1 MKKLTSLFIAVWTMM
16 LAFTFSSNA
25 QTVFALQNGSRTQ
38 FYTTLSTAISN
49 IQIGDTLYLPGKT
62 LNGDFTFSKKVT
74 IIGAGYDADSAAATG
89 ITKFTGK
96 VYFAKNSK
104 GSSMTGVRTEG
115 RVYVQDS
122 SITITRSNLESL
134 EIQNGSNPIGFVYIG
149 DCIIRNSFEGCNDL
163 VTKVL
168 LERCIINCNI
178 GSGNKTNNLLIK
190 NCVLTYNNNYLLS
203 SISNVIFQNSI
214 FLGTN
219 SYLYFIN
226 ASSSLTF
233 NHNLFVRPAFSNDT
247 FVMTGNIFGVP
258 ESDIFV
264 DSANGNYHIKPTC
277 TQALTL
283 ATDGKEVGI
292 YGTDNPFLVPTFAP
306 RFISIN
312 NAESTKDGK
321 LSVKMTVE
329 ARNR

>member
-1 MKKLTSLFIAVWTMM
+1 MKKLTSLFIAVWAMM

-38 FYTTLSTAISN
+38 FYTTLSTAINN
-49 IQIGDTLYLPGKT
+49 IQDGDTLYLPGKP
-62 LNGDFTFSKKVT
+62 LNGDYTFSKKVT

-96 VYFAKNSK
+96 VYFAKKSK

-122 SITITRSNLESL
+122 SITITRCNLESL
-134 EIQNGSNPIGFVYIG
+134 EIQNGNNPIGFVYVG
-149 DCIIRNSFEGCNDL
+149 DCIISSVIEGCNDVVTNVL
-163 VTKVL
+163 V
-168 LERCIINCNI
+168 ERCILNGNF
-178 GSGNKTNNLLIK
+178 GGGNKTNNLLIK
-190 NCVLTYNNNYLLS
+190 NCVLTYTGNYFLS
-203 SISNVIFQNSI
+203 SISNLIFQNSI
-214 FLGTN
+214 FLITN
-219 SYLYFIN
+219 DYYFI
-226 ASSSLTF
+226 ASSSSLTF
-233 NHNLFVRPAFSNDT
+233 NHNLFVRPAFSDIT

-258 ESDIFV
+258 ENDIFV
-264 DSANGNYHIKPTC
+264 DAANGNYHIKPTC

-329 ARNR
+329 ARRR

>member
-1 MKKLTSLFIAVWTMM
+1 MKKAIFFFVVWAMM

-49 IQIGDTLYLPGKT
+49 IQNGDTLYLPGKT

-74 IIGAGYDADSAAATG
+74 IIGTGYDPDSAAATG

-96 VYFAKNSK
+96 VYFAKSSK

-115 RVYVQDS
+115 CVYVQDS
-122 SITITRSNLESL
+122 LITITRCNLGAL
-134 EIQNGSNPIGFVYIG
+134 DIRNGSNPIGFVYIG
-149 DCIIRNSFEGCNDL
+149 DCIIRNSFEGCND
-163 VTKVL
+163 VATNVL

-190 NCVLTYNNNYLLS
+190 NCVLTSNTDYLLS

-219 SYLYFIN
+219 TYLFLY
-226 ASSSLTF
+226 STSSLTF

-258 ESDIFV
+258 VSDIFV

-329 ARNR
+329 ARRR

>member
-1 MKKLTSLFIAVWTMM
+1 MKKLTSLFIAVWAMM

-49 IQIGDTLYLPGKT
+49 IQDGDTLYLPGKP
-62 LNGDFTFSKKVT
+62 LNGDYTFSKKVT

-96 VYFAKNSK
+96 VYFAKKSK

-122 SITITRSNLESL
+122 SITITRCNLESL
-134 EIQNGSNPIGFVYIG
+134 EIQNGSNPIGFVYVG
-149 DCIIRNSFEGCNDL
+149 DCIIRSSIEGANEV
-163 VTKVL
+163 VTNVL
-168 LERCIINCNI
+168 IERCILNGNF
-178 GSGNKTNNLLIK
+178 GGGNKTNNLLIK
-190 NCVLTYNNNYLLS
+190 NCVLTYNANHFLS
-203 SISNVIFQNSI
+203 SISNIIFQNSI
-214 FLGTN
+214 FLSTN
-219 SYLYFIN
+219 DYGFLSY
-226 ASSSLTF
+226 SSSLTF
-233 NHNLFVRPAFSNDT
+233 INNLFVRPAFSNPSFT
-247 FVMTGNIFGVP
+247 MTGNIFGVP

-264 DSANGNYHIKPTC
+264 DSANGNYHIKPTY

>member
-1 MKKLTSLFIAVWTMM
+1 MKKLTSLFIAVWAMM

-49 IQIGDTLYLPGKT
+49 IQDGDTLYLPGKP
-62 LNGDFTFSKKVT
+62 LNGDYTFSKKVT

-96 VYFAKNSK
+96 VYFAKKSK

-122 SITITRSNLESL
+122 SITITRCNMESL
-134 EIQNGSNPIGFVYIG
+134 EIQNGNNPIGFVYVG
-149 DCIIRNSFEGCNDL
+149 DCIISSVIEGCNDVVTNVL
-163 VTKVL
+163 V
-168 LERCIINCNI
+168 ERCILNGNI

-190 NCVLTYNNNYLLS
+190 NCVLTYTGNYFLS
-203 SISNVIFQNSI
+203 NISNLIFQNSI
-214 FLGTN
+214 FLITN
-219 SYLYFIN
+219 DYYFI
-226 ASSSLTF
+226 ASSSSLTF
-233 NHNLFVRPAFSNDT
+233 NHNLFVRPAFSNIS

-258 ESDIFV
+258 ENDIFV
-264 DSANGNYHIKPTC
+264 DAASGNYHIKPTC

>member
-1 MKKLTSLFIAVWTMM
+1 MKKLTLLFVVVWAMM
-16 LAFTFSSNA
+16 LVFTFSSNA

-49 IQIGDTLYLPGKT
+49 IQDGDTLYLPGKP
-62 LNGDFTFSKKVT
+62 LDGDYTFSKKVT
-74 IIGAGYDADSAAATG
+74 IIGAGYDPDSAAATG
-89 ITKFTGK
+89 ITKITGK

-115 RVYVQDS
+115 RVYVRDS
-122 SITITRSNLESL
+122 SITITRCNLESL
-134 EIQNGSNPIGFVYIG
+134 EIQNGSNPIGFVYVG
-149 DCIIRNSFEGCNDL
+149 DCIIRNNIEGANEV
-163 VTKVL
+163 VTNVL
-168 LERCIINCNI
+168 IERCILNSNF
-178 GSGNKTNNLLIK
+178 GGGNKTNNLLIK
-190 NCVLTYNNNYLLS
+190 NCVLTHNGNYFLRELS
-203 SISNVIFQNSI
+203 NIIFQNSI
-214 FLGTN
+214 FLSTN
-219 SYLYFIN
+219 SSFIVG
-226 ASSSLTF
+226 SSSLTF
-233 NHNLFVRPAFSNDT
+233 INNLFVRPAFSNIT
-247 FVMTGNIFGVP
+247 FVMTGNIFEVP